1 MSNDTS
7 RISFTAHYTGHVW
20 YKNNLSKKSFTTPFG
35 ALAYQS
41 LRPLNYCTNMLV
53 GLSLE
58 ATLLQRHH
66 IINYRLTDL
75 IENHGITQIVELAC
89 GLSPRG
95 REFTQRYPEI
105 TYIEAD
111 LPDMSAQKQKLL
123 DVLNKKEDVSQ
134 DSKNHQVHSCNILEE
149 DSPMSIENIFKNFD
163 PKKPIVVITE
173 GLVNYFDLP
182 TIESFWKRLAHQ
194 LKRFSSGYYFADII
208 TDDPKL
214 PSYTILKLGAELIGK
229 LARGAVPLHYN
240 SDETVIEGFKLQ
252 GFENVT
258 VHSPDTYYDILPIPK
273 TRKGSV
279 IHIVEASI

>member
-75 IENHGITQIVELAC
+75 IENHGVTQIVELAC

-95 REFTQRYPEI
+95 REFTRRYPEI
-105 TYIEAD
+105 IYIEAD
-111 LPDMSAQKQKLL
+111 LPAMSAQKQKLL
-123 DVLNKKEDVSQ
+123 DLLNKKEEDSQ
-134 DSKNHQVHSCNILEE
+134 DSVNHQVHSCNILEE
-149 DSPMSIENIFKNFD
+149 DSPLSIENLFENFD
-163 PKKPIVVITE
+163 PQKPIVVITE

-214 PSYTILKLGAELIGK
+214 PSYTALKLGVELIGK
-229 LARGAVPLHYN
+229 LARGTVPLHYD
-240 SDETVIEGFKLQ
+240 STETVIEGFKSQ
-252 GFENVT
+252 GFEDVT
-258 VHSPDTYYDILPIPK
+258 VHSPDTFYDILPIPK
-273 TRKGSV
+273 TRKGSI